1 MTFQRSLR
9 RPSAAVALV
18 SRAIKALIALAVPG
32 RPIRSWS
39 RRAGAAT
46 GVRDRTGP
54 RTDIH
59 ATKNWIGSAELTCL
73 DAERTVPRSLS
84 RRWKRDFIVELG
96 PFGGPDVRLRINREP
111 PVTAI
116 VLWTP
121 SAEQPDRR
129 DELMQGGP
137 YDIALPNGESWRMA
151 PEEWQQTPEGKVVVT
166 LRSVLPRPHG
176 PDGTPFKL
184 DMEAGVTEAE
194 KREVSQVF
202 RSIGFEPGDVRLMER
217 RGLGDYPW
225 LVTVSLP
232 LAIFLKSFLEQAGKD
247 AAEALRDFIKRI
259 FKARESS
266 GQDGQFVLIDEDSG
280 IRLTILGELSVKACR
295 KLLEL
300 DPSQLGDQYNA
311 LVYNEEIG
319 EWELW

>member
-1 MTFQRSLR
+1 
-9 RPSAAVALV
+9 
-18 SRAIKALIALAVPG
+18 
-32 RPIRSWS
+32 
-39 RRAGAAT
+39 
-46 GVRDRTGP
+46 
-54 RTDIH
+54 
-59 ATKNWIGSAELTCL
+59 
-73 DAERTVPRSLS
+73 
-84 RRWKRDFIVELG
+84 
-96 PFGGPDVRLRINREP
+96 
-111 PVTAI
+111 
-116 VLWTP
+116 
-121 SAEQPDRR
+121 
-129 DELMQGGP
+129 MQGGP

-151 PEEWQQTPEGKVVVT
+151 PEQWQETPEGKVVVT
-166 LRSVLPRPHG
+166 LRSILPRPHG
-176 PDGTPFKL
+176 PDGTPFEL
-184 DMEAGVTEAE
+184 DMEAGATEAE

-266 GQDGQFVLIDEDSG
+266 GQDGQFILIDEDSG
-280 IRLTILGELSVKACR
+280 IRLTILAELSVKACR

-311 LVYNEEIG
+311 LSTTKKSVNG
-319 EWELW
+319 SFGSQRPTAAL